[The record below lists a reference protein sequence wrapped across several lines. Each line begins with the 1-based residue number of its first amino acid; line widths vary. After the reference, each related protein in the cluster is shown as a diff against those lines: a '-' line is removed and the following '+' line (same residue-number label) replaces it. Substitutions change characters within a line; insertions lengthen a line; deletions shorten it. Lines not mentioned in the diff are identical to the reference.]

1 MSYMYDVI
9 APRPSDRRSDHR
21 LRLQVFLNQYIR
33 DRPFRALALD
43 ISQTGLAVQKLRE
56 PTVQPAGIVALEIEL
71 PGTREVIWASAESRF
86 ETVGDDF
93 HVSGLRFAGMAR
105 KHERLLNDYVR
116 ERRQRLQRLL
126 GPRRIF
132 A

>member
-9 APRPSDRRSDHR
+9 SPTAGDRRSDRR